1 MSDDFL
7 LNGAGATIPLTS
19 LLVECADQLE
29 TASLQAVQVIGED
42 VPLAVLRP
50 EEIGALRAAVAAA
63 IGAGRD
69 IRLIATA
76 VQHRADGQNRK
87 DRGGG

>member
-1 MSDDFL
+1 MTDDFL
-7 LNGAGATIPLTS
+7 LTGDGATIPLTS

-29 TASLQAVQVIGED
+29 SASLQALQVIGED
-42 VPLAVLRP
+42 VPRAALRP
-50 EEIGALRAAVAAA
+50 AEIDALRAAVATA

-76 VQHRADGQNRK
+76 VQRRADG
-87 DRGGG
+87 GH